1 MARSGR
7 GVRLETALALDEGVV
22 MKTILIATDGSDPAR
37 AAVDTGL
44 GLASDEGAQA
54 IFVHVTSMLDLGT
67 DWDAGA
73 DVPPERVPS
82 PEDDPV
88 LSEALELAALH
99 RVPSRAELLIG
110 YPPRQIARLANDV
123 DADVIVVG
131 SRPLGKVKRVFLGSA
146 SRELLSL
153 TNRPVLIVSA
163 ERIREP
169 VSAGSVAS

>member
-1 MARSGR
+1 
-7 GVRLETALALDEGVV
+7 
-22 MKTILIATDGSDPAR
+22 
-37 AAVDTGL
+37 
-44 GLASDEGAQA
+44 LASDEGAQA

-123 DADVIVVG
+123 ERGCDRRWLARFG
-131 SRPLGKVKRVFLGSA
+131 CCFPEW
-146 SRELLSL
+146 ELLVADEPTGSDCQ
-153 TNRPVLIVSA
+153 R
-163 ERIREP
+163 REDP
-169 VSAGSVAS
+169 RAGLGRSVAG